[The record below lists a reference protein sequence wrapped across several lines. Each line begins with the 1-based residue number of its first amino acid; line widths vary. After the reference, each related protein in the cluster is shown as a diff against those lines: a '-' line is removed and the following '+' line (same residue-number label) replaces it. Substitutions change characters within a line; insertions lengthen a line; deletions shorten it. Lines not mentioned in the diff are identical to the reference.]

1 MKLIKPPSN
10 ELFMTIPS
18 VFLAGSIELGS
29 AEKWQDKIAQ
39 ELSHLNIAI
48 YNPRRDDWDSSWVQT
63 IENEQ
68 FREQVEWELTRLEIC
83 DVIPMYFD
91 PNTKSPI
98 SLLELGLFAKSGKLI
113 VYCPEGFWR
122 KGNVDV
128 VCKRYEVARANSPME
143 LVEKTIAKLKD
154 ERPCFTS
161 MVPNE

>member
-29 AEKWQDKIAQ
+29 AEKWQDKITQ

>member
-10 ELFMTIPS
+10 ELFMTVPS

-29 AEKWQDKIAQ
+29 AEKWQDRFAV
-39 ELSHLNIAI
+39 ELEHLNIAV
-48 YNPRRDDWDSSWVQT
+48 YNPRRDDWDSSWVQN

-68 FREQVEWELTRLEIC
+68 FREQVEWELTRLEMC

-91 PNTKSPI
+91 PQTKSPI
-98 SLLELGLFAKSGKLI
+98 SLMELGLFAKSGKLI
-113 VYCPEGFWR
+113 VYCPEPFWR

-128 VCKRYEVARANSPME
+128 VCKRYEIARASSFEE

-161 MVPNE
+161 MVPN